1 MAIITNKDIKI
12 MVDVEELLHK
22 KIETEEEG
30 ELWTQ
35 YWNVVERM
43 IAKKKEIA
51 NKQNNWNKA
60 HKEYHRITNNIT
72 TALRTGNKEKEEYW
86 RNKLKEYKEKENE
99 S

>member
-51 NKQNNWNKA
+51 NKQNNWNKNNRA
-60 HKEYHRITNNIT
+60 YHNITNKISYYKSKNNGAKVEELRKELE
-72 TALRTGNKEKEEYW
+72 ALKGGKA
-86 RNKLKEYKEKENE
+86 
-99 S
+99 

>member
-51 NKQNNWNKA
+51 KKQNNWNKNNRA
-60 HKEYHRITNNIT
+60 YHNITNKISYYKSKNNGAKVEELRKELE
-72 TALRTGNKEKEEYW
+72 ALKGGK
-86 RNKLKEYKEKENE
+86 
-99 S
+99 